1 MTTPRKKNAFQSERR
16 TTKSEQKTAITSR
29 NRERMSFI
37 DEVESD
43 YIPAYKQLN
52 KLIPPKLD
60 PHR

>member
-1 MTTPRKKNAFQSERR
+1 MATPKKKNAFQLERR
-16 TTKSEQKTAITSR
+16 TTKLEQKIAITSR

-37 DEVESD
+37 DEVKSD

-60 PHR
+60 PYR